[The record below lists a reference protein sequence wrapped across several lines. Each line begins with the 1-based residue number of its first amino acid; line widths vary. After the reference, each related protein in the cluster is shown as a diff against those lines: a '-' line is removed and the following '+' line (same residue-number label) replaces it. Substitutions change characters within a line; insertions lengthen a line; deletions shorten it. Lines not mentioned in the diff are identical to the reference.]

1 LKEEVEISELRSTP
15 CKRKAEEKF
24 VTLSSRRR
32 VLPSSKKKTREAEK
46 KNGSER
52 ERERERERK
61 RERKRKKREIREI
74 LVWHLRNF
82 LH

>member
-1 LKEEVEISELRSTP
+1 MFGKEEVEISELRSTP
-15 CKRKAEEKF
+15 CKRKTREKF
-24 VTLSSRRR
+24 VTPSSRRR

-46 KNGSER
+46 ENR
-52 ERERERERK
+52 RK
-61 RERKRKKREIREI
+61 RERREGGKEEGREIREI